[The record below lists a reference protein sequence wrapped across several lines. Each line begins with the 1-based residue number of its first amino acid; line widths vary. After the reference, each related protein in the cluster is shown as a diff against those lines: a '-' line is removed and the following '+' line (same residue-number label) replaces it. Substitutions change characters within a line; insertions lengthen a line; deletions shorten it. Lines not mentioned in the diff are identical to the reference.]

1 MRGAASCIFLFASL
15 FANAIVA
22 QPAAANTLKIMS
34 IPPGATVE
42 MDGLVVGTT
51 PFSKEM
57 PGGYFHKTHTVW
69 GARLEHPIVVRLS
82 MEGYASQELTITEG
96 PFEWRGLTG
105 GNGGEYWLVKAE
117 HFEVTLESV
126 DKVFTGQPEISD
138 AKNNSAGEHS
148 ELSAEAIAKQSDPA
162 IVRVEGEKAWGT
174 GFFVTETG
182 VVATNRHV
190 IEGQSRVYAVTRSYR
205 KLAAKVVYIDP
216 DKDLALLKVDGS
228 GFPHLALA
236 ALGEVQRGESV
247 VAIGDPGGGMP
258 DTITRGIVSGIG
270 AYKMAGNGTWIQ
282 TDATINPGNSGGPLL
297 DMEGRVVGL
306 TAGAR
311 LLNDAGER
319 VSGLNFALSAQ
330 NLIEVLRRFYPAGK
344 PEIRSDTSGGSATVT
359 VSSEP
364 AGADIYVDNKFVG
377 NTPSVLHLP
386 AGIHEIKIQAG
397 GKKTWERQL
406 DVLRD
411 SKLTLAPA
419 LEPQS

>member
-1 MRGAASCIFLFASL
+1 MRAAASCIFLFASV

-22 QPAAANTLKIMS
+22 QPAAANTLKITS

-51 PFSKEM
+51 PFTKEV
-57 PGGYFHKTHTVW
+57 PGGYFHKTRTIW
-69 GARLEHPIVVRLS
+69 GTRLEHPILVRIS
-82 MEGYASQELTITEG
+82 KEGYASQELTITEG
-96 PFEWRGLTG
+96 PFVWRGFTG
-105 GNGGEYWLVKAE
+105 GSGGEYWLVKTD
-117 HFEVTLESV
+117 HFEVTLDPV
-126 DKVFTGQPEISD
+126 DKMFTGRPEISD
-138 AKNNSAGEHS
+138 SQSDSAEELP
-148 ELSAEAIAKQSDPA
+148 ELSAEVIAKQSDPA
-162 IVRVEGEKAWGT
+162 IVRVEVDDGSGT
-174 GFFVTETG
+174 GFFVTSTG
-182 VVATNRHV
+182 VIATNRHV
-190 IEGQSRVYAVTRSYR
+190 VKGATRIHVVTRSYR
-205 KLAAKVVYIDP
+205 RLEAKVIYIDQ
-216 DKDLALLKVDGS
+216 DKDLALLKVEGS
-228 GFPHLALA
+228 DYPRLTLA
-236 ALGEVQRGESV
+236 ALGTVGKGESV

-258 DTITRGIVSGIG
+258 DSVSRGVVSGIG
-270 AYKMAGNGTWIQ
+270 TYKLAGNGTWIQ

-297 DMEGRVVGL
+297 DMKGRVVGL

-330 NLIEVLRRFYPAGK
+330 DLIDVLQRFYPGGK
-344 PEIRSDTSGGSATVT
+344 SEIRSDTPGGSATVS

-377 NTPSVLHLP
+377 NTPSMLHLA
-386 AGIHEIKIQAG
+386 AGIHEIKIEAA

-411 SKLTLAPA
+411 SKLTLAPE